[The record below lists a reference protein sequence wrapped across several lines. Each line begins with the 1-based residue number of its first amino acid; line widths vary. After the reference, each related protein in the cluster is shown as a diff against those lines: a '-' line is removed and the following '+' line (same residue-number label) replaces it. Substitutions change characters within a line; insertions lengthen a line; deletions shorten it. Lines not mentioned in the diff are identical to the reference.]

1 MSEIARIDQ
10 LARLDRLVEGA
21 AAWVQTD
28 SDWRPLSDARAVVR
42 RVLPRVETLRVRLD
56 APLVVATFGGTGTG
70 KSSLVNALLGEEVA
84 LPGRQR
90 PTTTTP
96 TLVAHPQ
103 TDLGRL
109 DIPAGEFKV
118 MTADVDL
125 LREIV
130 VIDCPDPDTTGSD
143 DDAESS
149 NLAILRR
156 ALPHCDVLIVTGTQQ
171 KYANARV
178 REELDEAASG
188 CRLVF
193 VQTHADRDEDI
204 RAAWA
209 AELSGGFEVPDLF
222 FVDSVGSLRQER
234 ETGQPHEEIARL
246 RSLLDRELTSTH
258 AARIRRGN
266 VADLLGD
273 ALGAG
278 AAEVSESRGKLSALS
293 RTIDEADAA
302 ARDEMADALRG
313 ELLQS
318 GGLWEK
324 RIVSAVCDRWG
335 AGPFSAVLRVYNG
348 LGSWIGSLAFMRSG
362 NAAAALMV
370 GGAMAVKAVRDRG
383 ERQRAET
390 IGGGS
395 LGLSDAI
402 LREKAFVVAGAVRE
416 ADLPAD
422 LRQSEAVE
430 RLARAGDDLE
440 RSFLS
445 AAARQIDRR
454 VDEMAA
460 RHSRWPVRLWYDLLF
475 LAYTGFVLAR
485 AGKNFF
491 YDSFWREQ
499 PILGSEF
506 WVPALIFFLVWT
518 GLLAIAFSRR
528 VRRGLRQVVDT
539 MIDELMSQR
548 LGGTLFPD
556 LRDRTSAA
564 AAEADELHRLAEDAA
579 MLRSDAEPVDGLA
592 RHVGTSRAADR
603 VD

>member
-1 MSEIARIDQ
+1 MSDLARIDQ
-10 LARLDRLVEGA
+10 LARLDRLVEA
-21 AAWVQTD
+21 AGEWAGGETG
-28 SDWRPLSDARAVVR
+28 WRPLADARAVVR
-42 RVLPRVETLRVRLD
+42 RVLPRVESMRVRLD

-70 KSSLVNALLGEEVA
+70 KSSLVNALLGAEVA

-90 PTTTTP
+90 PTTTVP
-96 TLVAHPQ
+96 TLAVHPDV
-103 TDLGRL
+103 DLARL
-109 DIPAGEFKV
+109 DLPAAEFKV
-118 MTADVDL
+118 VREPVEM
-125 LREIV
+125 LRELV
-130 VIDCPDPDTTGSD
+130 LIDCPDPDTTGSGD
-143 DDAESS
+143 DDEQS

-178 REELDEAASG
+178 RDELGEAAAG

-204 RAAWA
+204 REAWA
-209 AELSGGFEVPDLF
+209 AELAGDFEVPDLF
-222 FVDSVGSLRQER
+222 FVDSVGSLKSER
-234 ETGQPHEEIARL
+234 ETGQPHPEIARL

-266 VADLLGD
+266 VADLLSD
-273 ALGAG
+273 ALTTADGRVS
-278 AAEVSESRGKLSALS
+278 AETPKLATLTT
-293 RTIDEADAA
+293 TIETSDTA
-302 ARDEMADALRG
+302 ARREMADALRD

-324 RIVSAVCDRWG
+324 RIVAAVCDRWG

-383 ERQRAET
+383 ERQRAESV
-390 IGGGS
+390 GSGS

-402 LREKAFVVAGAVRE
+402 LREKAFEVSGAVRE
-416 ADLPAD
+416 AGLKAD
-422 LRQSEAVE
+422 LRESEAVE

-445 AAARQIDRR
+445 AAARQVDRR

-460 RHSRWPVRLWYDLLF
+460 RHSRWPVRAWYDLLF
-475 LAYTGFVLAR
+475 LAYAGFVLAR

-491 YDSFWREQ
+491 YDSFWLERD
-499 PILGSEF
+499 ILGSEF
-506 WVPALIFFLVWT
+506 WIPAIIFFLVWT

-528 VRRGLRQVVDT
+528 VRRGLQQVVDG
-539 MIDELMSQR
+539 MIGELMEQR
-548 LGGTLFPD
+548 LGGTLFPE
-556 LRDRTSAA
+556 LRDRAA
-564 AAEADELHRLAEDAA
+564 AATAEAAELSRLAGEAKSLMVDTAA
-579 MLRSDAEPVDGLA
+579 TPGL
-592 RHVGTSRAADR
+592 GRAKGA
-603 VD
+603 